1 MLLLFVRLTSPYRLQ
16 MSQVK
21 SLFTEADTV
30 MDLQAASKLT
40 GVSSQLAKIG
50 ALLCFVLA
58 CGILIA
64 SLARA
69 SSHEPVS
76 PAHQTRIFA
85 TR

>member
-1 MLLLFVRLTSPYRLQ
+1 

-21 SLFTEADTV
+21 ALFTEADRN

-40 GVSSQLAKIG
+40 GLSSQLAKVG

-64 SLARA
+64 SLAKA
-69 SSHEPVS
+69 SGLEQWT
-76 PAHQTRIFA
+76 PAKDPSAAQHTRISA
-85 TR
+85 AR

>member
-1 MLLLFVRLTSPYRLQ
+1 
-16 MSQVK
+16 
-21 SLFTEADTV
+21 

-40 GVSSQLAKIG
+40 GLSSRIAKMG

-69 SSHEPVS
+69 SILETSSPETAPSLHIRVS
-76 PAHQTRIFA
+76 AAR
-85 TR
+85 